1 MWRATLLLSLLLTLA
16 LAGVADAKCRVCLS
30 SIRIDK
36 TDSGAMLLVD
46 VQAQGGATLPES
58 ATAVVMQ
65 VNGNRSKCLNV
76 PVARIGM
83 NGDTASYR
91 GALPTFY
98 GTGATVDSYSGRI
111 DIAGDIF
118 DFTVPTDGTPGTSQL
133 ITAAA
138 AGAVSTTTTVSAA
151 TNVPT
156 TAPTVVPATAPVAT
170 AAPETAPAFSLQS
183 PLQQPM
189 TWLAL
194 IAILATLGGAYADRK
209 RAFARATAS

>member
-1 MWRATLLLSLLLTLA
+1 MWRATLLISLLLTLA
-16 LAGVADAKCRVCLS
+16 LGSVADAKCRTCIS

-46 VQAQGGATLPES
+46 VQALGGATLPES

-76 PVARIGM
+76 PVLKTGTK
-83 NGDTASYR
+83 GDVASYR

-98 GTGATVDSYSGRI
+98 GSGSAVDSYSGRI

-118 DFTVPTDGTPGTSQL
+118 DFTVPTDGKPGTSQL

-138 AGAVSTTTTVSAA
+138 AGAVTTTTTVSAA

-156 TAPTVVPATAPVAT
+156 TAPTVAPAAQPTTATAP
-170 AAPETAPAFSLQS
+170 ETTSFTVPG

-194 IAILATLGGAYADRK
+194 VAILATLAGAFVDRR
-209 RAFARATAS
+209 RAIARATA